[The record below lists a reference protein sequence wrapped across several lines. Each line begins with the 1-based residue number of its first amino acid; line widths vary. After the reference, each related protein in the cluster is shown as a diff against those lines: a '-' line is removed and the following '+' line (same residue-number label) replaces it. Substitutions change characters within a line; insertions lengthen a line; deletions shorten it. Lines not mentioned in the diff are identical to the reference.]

1 MVSVAPP
8 CRNAHWC
15 EDCRALLLNL
25 LECCIKRRQCFL
37 HKCNLN
43 RAIKMSSNIYPYP
56 SVRLKKQKQIIGLG
70 FQNAYPLTARCACWI
85 IATSWAIKKKKAR
98 WNLEGS
104 RASGSGLLLQTASLP
119 SARCSAV
126 PDGCARGCSA
136 AADRARGRALRCSS
150 VTLLRGTPSDV
161 VRSETAVLG

>member
-1 MVSVAPP
+1 MHIDVRIAELYY
-8 CRNAHWC
+8 WT
-15 EDCRALLLNL
+15 
-25 LECCIKRRQCFL
+25 CCIKRRQCFL
-37 HKCNLN
+37 HKYNLN
-43 RAIKMSSNIYPYP
+43 RVIKMSSNIYLYP

-119 SARCSAV
+119 SARCTAV
-126 PDGCARGCSA
+126 PDSSARGRSA

-161 VRSETAVLG
+161 VRSETAVLE